1 MALVVFMRAVNVGT
15 HKRFSVARLARDLAR
30 HEVVNIG
37 AAGTFVVR
45 GPVSAAAFKAEID
58 RRLPFEVEMMICPAR
73 EIQDLAAA
81 GVFEGPLPAGVQRF
95 LAVLAKPPKTRL
107 PLPLRHPDADTWE
120 TEVVAVHGRY
130 VLLVTRRLGSQ
141 PVNSNLLL
149 EKRLGLS
156 ATTRNWN
163 TVGSVLKAL
172 EKR

>member
-1 MALVVFMRAVNVGT
+1 MPLVVFMRAVNVGT
-15 HKRFSVARLARDLAR
+15 HKRFSVAQLARDLAR
-30 HEVVNIG
+30 YDVVNIG

-58 RRLPFEVEMMICPAR
+58 RRLPFDVEMMICPAR
-73 EIQDLAAA
+73 EIQTLAAS
-81 GVFEGPLPAGVQRF
+81 GVFECPLPAGVQRC
-95 LAVLAKPPKTRL
+95 LAVLARPPKTPL
-107 PLPLRHPDADTWE
+107 SLPLRHPDGDKWE

-130 VLLVTRRLGSQ
+130 VALVTRRLGSQ
-141 PVNSNLLL
+141 PVNSNLLI

-163 TVGSVLKAL
+163 TIGSVIKAL